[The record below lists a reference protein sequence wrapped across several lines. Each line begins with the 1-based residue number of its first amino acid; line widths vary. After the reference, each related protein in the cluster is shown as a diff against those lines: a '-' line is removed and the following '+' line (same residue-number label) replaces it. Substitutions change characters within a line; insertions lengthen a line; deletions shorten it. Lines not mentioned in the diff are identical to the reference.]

1 MTVSDLALCNLQ
13 LAIYAIKHFGCT
25 SRTGAAFD
33 ALFWGITPTSIADL
47 AYQRKQE
54 EYDAKE
60 TPTLPKLTLDGSRVA
75 KSFEALDELL
85 GRFRG
90 ISGVPLS
97 YVVRNERAVK
107 PSREDPRFNAP
118 QSTYSSYDEEMIA
131 RAPITSNPFMPVLHQ
146 AEGVGPF
153 HIHFTIDMKKVWQI
167 LYDLFHDAPIWVH
180 VRMTK
185 QTKNGR
191 TCYRALHHQ
200 LLGGTRGPALGM
212 QITQQLR
219 QVVYEGD
226 RKGWNF
232 DKYVAAHVEA
242 HNNVEALR
250 QYGYTGLP
258 GLKKVDLFL
267 RGIRVPE
274 FDTCRNQLLTDP
286 TIMSDFGR
294 VKDHFIA
301 FAHQK
306 AAIAPPRAATR
317 QVSAV
322 SGAGRGRG
330 GAGRGQ
336 DRGRG
341 AGRGRGPRDP
351 DARRLGLADQRDV
364 DSCVVE
370 NRDYSKAEYD
380 QLTRA
385 QRQKLWQMRY
395 PDRAPGTGPSR
406 AGGRGSDR
414 SATGYYGPS
423 HASTASASAPST
435 ATRGVSAIVGDSSS
449 NDSRSLF
456 SDDSEM
462 TAQGSNGSNR
472 ENPNLRQSSAA
483 KRTKNN

>member
-1 MTVSDLALCNLQ
+1 
-13 LAIYAIKHFGCT
+13 
-25 SRTGAAFD
+25 
-33 ALFWGITPTSIADL
+33 
-47 AYQRKQE
+47 
-54 EYDAKE
+54 
-60 TPTLPKLTLDGSRVA
+60 
-75 KSFEALDELL
+75 
-85 GRFRG
+85 
-90 ISGVPLS
+90 
-97 YVVRNERAVK
+97 
-107 PSREDPRFNAP
+107 
-118 QSTYSSYDEEMIA
+118 
-131 RAPITSNPFMPVLHQ
+131 
-146 AEGVGPF
+146 
-153 HIHFTIDMKKVWQI
+153 
-167 LYDLFHDAPIWVH
+167 
-180 VRMTK
+180 
-185 QTKNGR
+185 
-191 TCYRALHHQ
+191 
-200 LLGGTRGPALGM
+200 M

-258 GLKKVDLFL
+258 GFEKVDLFL

-341 AGRGRGPRDP
+341 AERGRGPRDP

-406 AGGRGSDR
+406 AGGRGSDPQCYWILR
-414 SATGYYGPS
+414 ARPCI
-423 HASTASASAPST
+423 HCKCIC
-435 ATRGVSAIVGDSSS
+435 IVDYPTWHLC
-449 NDSRSLF
+449 RCW
-456 SDDSEM
+456 
-462 TAQGSNGSNR
+462 
-472 ENPNLRQSSAA
+472 
-483 KRTKNN
+483 